1 MAEAPKFEEGLAG
14 LEKLVDELENGDLGL
29 DEARKRFEKGVK
41 LSAQLQAAL
50 ENAQRK
56 VEKLAQGADG
66 SAQLEPFDEED
77 GEDAAPKKGKAKKAG
92 QDSLFFCFIPDLRTP
107 IFRRSSSR
115 CSLPCA

>member
-29 DEARKRFEKGVK
+29 DEALKRFEKGVK

-50 ENAQRK
+50 EVAQRK

-66 SAQLEPFDEED
+66 EASLEPFEGVED
-77 GEDAAPKKGKAKKAG
+77 GEEAPAPKKAKSKKSG
-92 QDSLFFCFIPDLRTP
+92 QDTLF
-107 IFRRSSSR
+107 
-115 CSLPCA
+115 